1 MRLRTYVSDFCVD
14 YRGFLHF
21 ILVGTLVM
29 LSLDLYMAGTLWLF
43 TASWTIGFCAF
54 LAWFTIESVLERLMY
69 LMVR

>member
-1 MRLRTYVSDFCVD
+1 
-14 YRGFLHF
+14 
-21 ILVGTLVM
+21 M